1 MENIIFNKLKRF
13 EGKVFDQSLSAA
25 GRWLAYTI
33 IKVEPGNVEVS
44 LPVRPEMTNPSQQL
58 HGGMMAMIMDE
69 ISGVAF
75 YSLGS
80 STYYTTVNLVV
91 DYLYS
96 APVGETILA
105 KGSVQRQGKKIA
117 NVSCEVFDSKGTCL
131 ARATTNLVNTQ
142 KEIFDLSSFDNK

>member
-1 MENIIFNKLKRF
+1 MENIIFNKLKEF
-13 EGKVFDQSLSAA
+13 EGKVFDKTLSAA

-33 IKVEPGNVEVS
+33 INVSPGSIEVS
-44 LPVRPEMTNPSQQL
+44 VPVRPEMTNPSMQL

-80 STYYTTVNLVV
+80 TTYYTTVNLVV

-96 APVGETILA
+96 AAVGETVYA
-105 KGSVQRQGKKIA
+105 KAQVQRKGKKIS
-117 NVSCEVFDSKGTCL
+117 NISCAVYNSNDICL
-131 ARATTNLVNTQ
+131 ARATTNLVNTE
-142 KEIFDLSSFDNK
+142 KAIFDLGSFGIQ